1 MEYVITNGERYV
13 TQLERNGAYT
23 TTTEPLTAKHFTSVK
38 NAGNVLKR
46 NAGKF
51 GKGFQI
57 RMIDNINACDTD
69 NIESKPCAEP
79 CELPFDIT
87 DKAGEISKV
96 VELVGRRKD
105 YLVNELTMVE
115 LELSDIAH
123 AAEFYELNAS
133 QGYKLYKML
142 HDARV
147 RRRKIKDE
155 LNLCTTF
162 MGCSIKGIDNVCRQ
176 AEGYKS
182 RAYAP
187 RVNKELFDV

>member
-13 TQLERNGAYT
+13 TQLEGNGAYT

-38 NAGNVLKR
+38 NAGNVLR
-46 NAGKF
+46 GNAGRF

-57 RMIDNINACDTD
+57 RRTD
-69 NIESKPCAEP
+69 NIPSVDGGVVESEP
-79 CELPFDIT
+79 YELPFDIV
-87 DKAGEISKV
+87 DKACDITHT
-96 VELVGRRKD
+96 VELVSKRKD
-105 YLVNELTMVE
+105 YLVNELTLVD
-115 LELSDIAH
+115 LELSDIEH

-133 QGYKLYKML
+133 QGYRLYKML

-155 LNLCTTF
+155 LSLCTTF
-162 MGCSIKGIDNVCRQ
+162 LSCSIKSVDNVRRQ
-176 AEGYKS
+176 AEGFES
-182 RAYAP
+182 RAYTP

>member
-13 TQLERNGAYT
+13 MQLEGNGAYM
-23 TTTEPLTAKHFTSVK
+23 TTTEPLTAKHFTSAK

-46 NAGKF
+46 HTGKF
-51 GKGFQI
+51 GKDFQI
-57 RMIDNINACDTD
+57 RRIDNINCDIE

-105 YLVNELTMVE
+105 YLVNELTMVD
-115 LELSDIAH
+115 LELSDIEH

-182 RAYAP
+182 RAYTP